1 LVLCQGLGKNGDELN
16 NNAHDNMLA
25 NATKAGINFSNNNP
39 PKDGWFESDGL
50 KLHFL
55 DWGNENDPVCILLHG
70 FAQTA
75 HSWDFISLSL
85 SQKYRVIVLDQRGH
99 GDSDWDK
106 DKRYSTEYFVKD
118 INNLVKNN
126 NLNNFNL
133 IGLSMGGRNS
143 YYYASENQNMINKL
157 VIVDTGPETI
167 KKGSSNIKN
176 FVQMNDEL
184 DSIEEF
190 VERIK
195 KYNPHRTEG
204 HIRGNI
210 LNNIK
215 QLENG
220 KWTWK
225 YDSFLRSGFSNRNT
239 HQKNED
245 QWKILEKIETPTL
258 IVKGGKSDILAE
270 STLEKMSDVMANAQ
284 SVTVEE
290 AGHLVPGDN
299 PIEFT
304 KILLKF
310 LEV

>member
-1 LVLCQGLGKNGDELN
+1 MN
-16 NNAHDNMLA
+16 NNPHNNMLA
-25 NATKAGINFSNNNP
+25 NATKAGINFSNHTP
-39 PKDGWFESDGL
+39 PKDIWFESDGL
-50 KLHFL
+50 KLHAL
-55 DWGNENDPVCILLHG
+55 DWGNENDPVCVLLHG

-85 SQKYRVIVLDQRGH
+85 SHKYRVIVLDQRGH

-106 DKRYSTEYFVKD
+106 DKRYSTEFFVKD
-118 INNLVKNN
+118 INNLVKTQD
-126 NLNNFNL
+126 LKNFNL

-143 YYYASENQNMINKL
+143 YYYASENHNMINKL

-167 KKGSSNIKN
+167 KKGSSNIRN

-184 DSIEEF
+184 NSIEEF

-195 KYNPHRTEG
+195 KYNPHRTEE

-225 YDSFLRSGFSNRNT
+225 YDSFLRSGFNNRNA
-239 HQKNED
+239 HQKEED
-245 QWKILEKIETPTL
+245 QWKILEKIKTPTL
-258 IVKGGKSDILAE
+258 IVKGGKSDILAA
-270 STLEKMSDVMANAQ
+270 STLKKMSDVMMDAQ

-299 PIEFT
+299 PITFS
-304 KILLKF
+304 KILLNF
-310 LEV
+310 LEA

>member
-1 LVLCQGLGKNGDELN
+1 
-16 NNAHDNMLA
+16 
-25 NATKAGINFSNNNP
+25 
-39 PKDGWFESDGL
+39 
-50 KLHFL
+50 
-55 DWGNENDPVCILLHG
+55 
-70 FAQTA
+70 
-75 HSWDFISLSL
+75 
-85 SQKYRVIVLDQRGH
+85 
-99 GDSDWDK
+99 
-106 DKRYSTEYFVKD
+106 
-118 INNLVKNN
+118 
-126 NLNNFNL
+126 
-133 IGLSMGGRNS
+133 MGGRNS

-167 KKGSSNIKN
+167 KKGSSNIRN

-195 KYNPHRTEG
+195 KYNPHRTEE
-204 HIRGNI
+204 HIKGNI

-225 YDSFLRSGFSNRNT
+225 YDPFLRSGFNNRNA

-245 QWKILEKIETPTL
+245 QWKILEKIKTSTL
-258 IVKGGKSDILAE
+258 IVKGGKSDILAK
-270 STLEKMSDVMANAQ
+270 STLKKMSDVIPNAQ

-310 LEV
+310 L

>member
-1 LVLCQGLGKNGDELN
+1 
-16 NNAHDNMLA
+16 M
-25 NATKAGINFSNNNP
+25 
-39 PKDGWFESDGL
+39 
-50 KLHFL
+50 
-55 DWGNENDPVCILLHG
+55 
-70 FAQTA
+70 
-75 HSWDFISLSL
+75 SLSH
-85 SQKYRVIVLDQRGH
+85 KYRVIVLDQRGH

-118 INNLVKNN
+118 INNLVKTQ
-126 NLNNFNL
+126 NLKNFNL

-143 YYYASENQNMINKL
+143 YYYASENHNIINKL

-167 KKGSSNIKN
+167 KKGSSNIRN

-195 KYNPHRTEG
+195 KYNPHRTEE

-225 YDSFLRSGFSNRNT
+225 YDSFLRSGFNNRNA
-239 HQKNED
+239 HQKEED
-245 QWKILEKIETPTL
+245 QWEILEKIKTPTL

-270 STLEKMSDVMANAQ
+270 SPLKKMSDVMIDAQ

-299 PIEFT
+299 PIEFS
-304 KILLKF
+304 KILLEF
-310 LEV
+310 LKA

>member
-1 LVLCQGLGKNGDELN
+1 
-16 NNAHDNMLA
+16 MLA
-25 NATKAGINFSNNNP
+25 NATKAGINFSNYNP
-39 PKDGWFESDGL
+39 PKEVWFESDGL
-50 KLHFL
+50 KLHYL
-55 DWGNENDPVCILLHG
+55 DWGNKNDQVCILLHG

-85 SQKYRVIVLDQRGH
+85 SHKYRVIVLDQRGH

-118 INNLVKNN
+118 INNLIKIN

-143 YYYASENQNMINKL
+143 YYYASKNQNIINKL

-167 KKGSSNIKN
+167 KKGSSNIRN

-195 KYNPHRTEG
+195 KYNPHRTEE
-204 HIRGNI
+204 HIKGNI

-225 YDSFLRSGFSNRNT
+225 YDPFLRSGFNNRNA

-245 QWKILEKIETPTL
+245 QWKILEKIKTSTL
-258 IVKGGKSDILAE
+258 IVKGGKSDILAK
-270 STLEKMSDVMANAQ
+270 STLKKMSDVMPNAQ

-310 LEV
+310 LTE

>member
-1 LVLCQGLGKNGDELN
+1 
-16 NNAHDNMLA
+16 MLA